1 MQSGQRVHVDVIT
14 FTGPTSRSAKKCD
27 GTALNDELVIEY
39 EHKSTDQRWTVKA
52 RTRTLCEP
60 FSPVFDY
67 NQAVVDSG
75 NRRSFEDRV
84 GRALVAP
91 WSPPVEPQSDG
102 PRPTGARQSLWIDIV
117 STLPLLWSVSVP
129 AGRSGAH
136 RPCWTTA
143 CRSHMTH
150 RWICGRPMSRC
161 RATAC
166 PKRVRQAHLCQPADL
181 SVYHSVVRIAEQIA
195 TSRSNPTL

>member
-1 MQSGQRVHVDVIT
+1 MSSLSLSTTRG
-14 FTGPTSRSAKKCD
+14 SAKKCD

-39 EHKSTDQRWTVKA
+39 ERKSTNQRWTVKA
-52 RTRTLCEP
+52 RTRTLVEP

-75 NRRSFEDRV
+75 NRRSFEERV

-102 PRPTGARQSLWIDIV
+102 PRPTGARRSLWIDIV
-117 STLPLLWSVSVP
+117 STLPLLLVRLG
-129 AGRSGAH
+129 AGQAGAGLTGH
-136 RPCWTTA
+136 AREAAA

-150 RWICGRPMSRC
+150 RWICGRPDV
-161 RATAC
+161 
-166 PKRVRQAHLCQPADL
+166 PL
-181 SVYHSVVRIAEQIA
+181 SSDCVS
-195 TSRSNPTL
+195 